1 MKKGRKASA
10 SMNGGR
16 KAAKLDLTK
25 PAKVPAAGGLRS
37 KSDVFG
43 TIAEQVGIGR
53 RDVAGV
59 FHVMGAIIKAD
70 LSKSGPGV
78 FKVPGLMRID
88 VGRPATKLAGVAAEG
103 RVFQGEASQR
113 REGATTS
120 GIEKGE
126 PVGPSPCGAG
136 RPADLDPTV
145 GVQRNGA
152 PT

>member
-25 PAKVPAAGGLRS
+25 PAKVSAAGGLRS

-70 LSKSGPGV
+70 LSKAGPGV
-78 FKVPGLMRID
+78 FKVPGLMRIT
-88 VGRPATKLAGVAAEG
+88 VQRKPATKARMGVNPFTKEEVMFKAKPA
-103 RVFQGEASQR
+103 RNVV
-113 REGATTS
+113 
-120 GIEKGE
+120 K
-126 PVGPSPCGAG
+126 V
-136 RPADLDPTV
+136 RPLRALKEMV
-145 GVQRNGA
+145 
-152 PT
+152 